1 MTAKHDVGVTVEVV
15 FPPPMVLKGLQIYVL
30 MVIVIFFG
38 SFRRLWCS
46 MCQESW
52 SQVWKNVLESKEEV
66 HAGHYL
72 QYGLKTSQLYLQSK
86 NYVEYIYLYNSQQV
100 YTTSNIFYLIRMHKI
115 SHLYLKTCSLYI
127 SNATLMLLTCV

>member
-72 QYGLKTSQLYLQSK
+72 QYGLKTSQLYLPSQKIMLNISIFIILNK
-86 NYVEYIYLYNSQQV
+86 YIYIYYVKYFLSNKNAQNI
-100 YTTSNIFYLIRMHKI
+100 TSIFKNMFAIYF
-115 SHLYLKTCSLYI
+115 
-127 SNATLMLLTCV
+127 